1 MKAIEKRQREN
12 LTAAVHEAGHAVLID
27 RAGMEIDHALLV
39 PVTKERTAHGHVEL
53 VPDQTCLAETE
64 LECTVAGYVAV
75 EIFRPRAF
83 NWPDGDLKRVNELME
98 ELSYEHKNLLLHE
111 EYVRQTLREY
121 WPLVMRLAE
130 ALVEKQRL
138 TGEEVR
144 TILNATEH
152 TNTN

>member
-1 MKAIEKRQREN
+1 
-12 LTAAVHEAGHAVLID
+12 
-27 RAGMEIDHALLV
+27 
-39 PVTKERTAHGHVEL
+39 
-53 VPDQTCLAETE
+53 
-64 LECTVAGYVAV
+64 
-75 EIFRPRAF
+75 
-83 NWPDGDLKRVNELME
+83 ME